1 MQILTRPDGTIEPIG
16 SVNYAELERLRAA
29 AKKRRAPAKSD
40 DKAESEKKS
49 EPAAEQKS
57 EGTELKGASV
67 TTADLPT
74 APAGPPKPATQGK

>member
-40 DKAESEKKS
+40 DKT
-49 EPAAEQKS
+49 EPE
-57 EGTELKGASV
+57 
-67 TTADLPT
+67 
-74 APAGPPKPATQGK
+74 